1 MTVTVDHQPVMP
13 SSSASAS
20 ASGPGLGSVNS
31 GTAMEGLKKPDFS
44 GCHSRLVW
52 RCQRSHS
59 PASHSP
65 APARTSTARIHS
77 FPPAPLL
84 GSLFVDPLPLLPYPH
99 LNEPSSSKSRLSL
112 LLSSASTE
120 FLLRLHTPTT
130 QTTFY
135 HKHPS

>member
-1 MTVTVDHQPVMP
+1 
-13 SSSASAS
+13 
-20 ASGPGLGSVNS
+20 
-31 GTAMEGLKKPDFS
+31 MEGLKKPDFS

-135 HKHPS
+135 HKHPSQNSLRALFYPRRSFPSIVINDGDISQQTL